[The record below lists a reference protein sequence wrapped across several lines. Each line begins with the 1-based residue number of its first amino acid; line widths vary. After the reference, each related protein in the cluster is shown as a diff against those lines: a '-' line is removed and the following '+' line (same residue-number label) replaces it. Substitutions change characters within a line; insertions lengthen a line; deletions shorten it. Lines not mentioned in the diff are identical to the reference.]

1 MSEIVATFNPFNDR
15 LDYDATLTEV
25 QHALSGAN
33 DGELYCFKV
42 ENDIGKPFGYLKDV
56 LVIVGREIL
65 LVKYLEKE
73 IMIPNIEEFVKLFD
87 FENKTIFIKNH
98 ENFIS

>member
-1 MSEIVATFNPFNDR
+1 MSRVDFPELKEGFYINDII
-15 LDYDATLTEV
+15 
-25 QHALSGAN
+25 G
-33 DGELYCFKV
+33 FKV
-42 ENDIGKPFGYLKDV
+42 ENDIGKSFGYLKDV

-87 FENKTIFIKNH
+87 FENKIVIISNIEQFID
-98 ENFIS
+98 